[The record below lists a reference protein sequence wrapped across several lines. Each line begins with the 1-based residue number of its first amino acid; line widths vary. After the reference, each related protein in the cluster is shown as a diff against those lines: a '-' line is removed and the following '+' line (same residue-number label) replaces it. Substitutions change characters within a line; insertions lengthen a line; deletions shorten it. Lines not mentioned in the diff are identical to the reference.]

1 MCERRTMTFV
11 GGPLDG
17 ETRPVP
23 IGAGRYEH
31 HDRLETRVT
40 VYVACECAKPDCTTM
55 LFDRFEE
62 PPPVS
67 EVTAGEL
74 YRRGIAINP
83 GRVARPAL
91 AAA

>member
-1 MCERRTMTFV
+1 MIRFV
-11 GGPLDG
+11 GGPLG
-17 ETRPVP
+17 GQTSPVP
-23 IGAGRYEH
+23 VGAPRYEH
-31 HDRLETRVT
+31 TDRLDTRVA
-40 VYVACECAKPDCTTM
+40 VYEPRSLDAPPYVVMHLDHY
-55 LFDRFEE
+55 EE